1 MVGSHLVLN
10 TELSKEYDFLSDTI
24 LDYFFPPI
32 ESAGFPA
39 SELAVAETFTFS
51 FLGFL
56 VSFLL
61 FLPLATVCPF
71 KMQRIYTEMA

>member
-1 MVGSHLVLN
+1 
-10 TELSKEYDFLSDTI
+10 
-24 LDYFFPPI
+24 
-32 ESAGFPA
+32 AGFPA

-56 VSFLL
+56 VSFFL

-71 KMQRIYTEMA
+71 KMQRINTKMALLATVVYRLHI